1 MSSTGTSELCC
12 LPGEFGDLQAAGT
25 KIHPNILPWKEP
37 ACSRALGGRDWIYL
51 PCAQEQESST
61 LDTCSELPGSLLG
74 WFCWLHEECIKWTSE
89 IKTICS
95 CQLQNTQ
102 TIAVTHW
109 NPARILEEKI
119 EKKLPLCQPWL
130 SAGIFLRVEEEVSRL
145 FTWCN
150 QPNVEAAALSSA
162 YPFTQFC
169 YLSCLSLRPS
179 TKVSLYNMTNVL
191 VSYLRRFSRL
201 SEQLQGR

>member
-1 MSSTGTSELCC
+1 MYFDFPSSGLCWVGYPDFLFPRDVLGWDIQIFPSLWEPGLCSVSSTGTSELCY
-12 LPGEFGDLQAAGT
+12 LPGEFGDLQAAGQ
-25 KIHPNILPWKEP
+25 KPIPIFCPKEP

-130 SAGIFLRVEEEVSRL
+130 SAVF
-145 FTWCN
+145 
-150 QPNVEAAALSSA
+150 
-162 YPFTQFC
+162 
-169 YLSCLSLRPS
+169 
-179 TKVSLYNMTNVL
+179 
-191 VSYLRRFSRL
+191 FS
-201 SEQLQGR
+201 QGGGRSV